1 MGHNI
6 HLNNLTGQHSFM
18 SVKKMAWHGLGQI
31 VEQYPTSSEAI
42 KFAGLDY
49 HVAKRPLFTLD
60 TPTAADDAEI
70 VVPDVKIPGYQA
82 TVRTDTDQVLG
93 IVGSKYE
100 VVQNRDAFAFFDSIV
115 EGEGILYE
123 TAGALG
129 KGERIFIT
137 AKLPDYIR
145 IGNSDDVIKKYLLF
159 TTSHDGSGSIMA
171 CFTPVRVV
179 CNNTLNAAMRNKSN
193 CVSIRHTANAAG
205 RLNEA
210 RTLLGLTNRFTDELD
225 GLLNHWAKVRITDE
239 QVKKLISMAL
249 APDNTAMR
257 HIQKGDYN
265 ALSTVTKNRC
275 DKAIKYAFS
284 HPTQQLETTKG
295 TLYGAYNAVSGYY
308 QNVSNFKNEEARF
321 TSITEGTGR
330 NKLQR
335 AFHLCQTFEQ
345 FGSLDRVLN

>member
-1 MGHNI
+1 MAHKI
-6 HLNNLTGQHSFM
+6 HLNTLSGQHSFM
-18 SVKKMAWHGLGQI
+18 SVKQMAWHGLGQ
-31 VEQYPTSSEAI
+31 VVDQYPTSSEAI
-42 KFAGLDY
+42 KYAGLDY
-49 HVAKRPLFTLD
+49 EVAKRPLFTLN
-60 TPTAADDAEI
+60 TASAACEEGSSI
-70 VVPDVKIPGYQA
+70 PEVQVPGYQA

-145 IGNSDDVIKKYLLF
+145 IGNSDDVITKYLLF

-193 CVSIRHTANAAG
+193 CISIRHTASAAG
-205 RLNEA
+205 RLSEA
-210 RTLLGLTNRFTDELD
+210 RTLLGLTNRFTSELD

-239 QVKKLISMAL
+239 QVKKLVRMAL
-249 APDNTAMR
+249 APDNTAVR
-257 HIQKGDYN
+257 HIQQN
-265 ALSTVTKNRC
+265 NLEELSTVTKNRC
-275 DKAIKYAFS
+275 DKAIEYAFS
-284 HPTQQLETTKG
+284 HPTQLLNTTKG

-308 QNVSNFKNEEARF
+308 QNVANYKDDEARF

-335 AFHLCQTFEQ
+335 AFQLCQTFER
-345 FGSLDRVLN
+345 FGTLELLNN